1 MWHIIILEDHSS
13 SLCLRSTKLMAHL
26 NLIDQVIHGFN
37 SQSALKKTAIVKQVT
52 NIKIYGCHL
61 PST

>member
-1 MWHIIILEDHSS
+1 
-13 SLCLRSTKLMAHL
+13 MAHL
-26 NLIDQVIHGFN
+26 NLIDQVLHGFY

-52 NIKIYGCHL
+52 NIKIYDCHL

>member
-1 MWHIIILEDHSS
+1 MSKN
-13 SLCLRSTKLMAHL
+13 TKLMAHL
-26 NLIDQVIHGFN
+26 NLIDQVIHGFY
-37 SQSALKKTAIVKQVT
+37 SQSAFKKKKTAIVKQVT